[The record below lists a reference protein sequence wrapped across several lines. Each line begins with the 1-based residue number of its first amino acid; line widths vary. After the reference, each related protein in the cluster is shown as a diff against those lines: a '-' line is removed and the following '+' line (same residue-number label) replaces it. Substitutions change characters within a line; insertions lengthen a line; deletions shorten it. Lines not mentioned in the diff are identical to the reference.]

1 MKNLKHISLIILLA
15 LLCLGC
21 QHISKSIDETF
32 HPNDSLVKAYYKK
45 HSFAS
50 NGAYTDT
57 IKTTLTIDTL
67 RHQEKIV
74 IINGDTITTTN
85 MESKAKLLFEDIE
98 KLKQKQSPTAAKAMQ
113 KRVNDFLKEMNLPH
127 ISPKSPTEEKTL
139 KKARKG
145 ILNASEL
152 AGAQE
157 KLKQLPQY
165 QGKEIFLYESVH
177 FYQDGSVNLALQ
189 QPANPAYVDAY
200 RYQHGEW
207 SAPKAVLA
215 RNIPRRIFPLSKIN
229 FADALKVVSTYNEKA
244 AQVEGAEPTAT
255 VYISIWDGGM
265 RWFPGT
271 MTGNR
276 VRYDIQFNNDGSLK
290 SFREEL

>member
-15 LLCLGC
+15 LVCLGC
-21 QHISKSIDETF
+21 QHIRKSIDETF

-45 HSFAS
+45 HSFAG
-50 NGAYTDT
+50 NGAYTST
-57 IKTTLTIDTL
+57 IKTNITTDTL

-98 KLKQKQSPTAAKAMQ
+98 KLKKKQSPTAAKAMQ
-113 KRVNDFLKEMNLPH
+113 KRVHDFLKEMNLPH
-127 ISPKSPTEEKTL
+127 IEPKSPPEEKTS

-152 AGAQE
+152 VGAQE

-177 FYQDGSVNLALQ
+177 FYQDGSINLALQ
-189 QPANPAYVDAY
+189 HPTNPAYVDAY

-215 RNIPRRIFPLSKIN
+215 RNIARRVFPLSKIN
-229 FADALKVVSTYNEKA
+229 FADAHKVVSTYNEKA
-244 AQVEGAEPTAT
+244 AQVEGAEPATT
-255 VYISIWDGGM
+255 VYISIWDGSI
-265 RWFPGT
+265 RWFPGSIA
-271 MTGNR
+271 GSR
-276 VRYDIQFNNDGSLK
+276 VRYDIQFNTDGTLK
-290 SFREEL
+290 SFRQE

>member
-1 MKNLKHISLIILLA
+1 MKNLKHISPIILLA

-57 IKTTLTIDTL
+57 IKTTVTIDTL
-67 RHQEKIV
+67 RHQQKIV
-74 IINGDTITTTN
+74 VINGDTLNTATLSDETR
-85 MESKAKLLFEDIE
+85 SLFKDIE
-98 KLKQKQSPTAAKAMQ
+98 NLKQSPTAAKAMQ

-127 ISPKSPTEEKTL
+127 IEPKSPPEEKTL

-152 AGAQE
+152 ALAQE

-165 QGKEIFLYESVH
+165 QGKEIFVYESVH
-177 FYQDGSVNLALQ
+177 FYQDGSINLALQ
-189 QPANPAYVDAY
+189 QPANPTYVDAY
-200 RYQHGEW
+200 RYQYGEW

-244 AQVEGAEPTAT
+244 AQVEGAEPATT
-255 VYISIWDGGM
+255 VYISIWDDGM

-271 MTGNR
+271 ITGSR
-276 VRYDIQFNNDGSLK
+276 MRYDIQFNTDGTLK
-290 SFREEL
+290 SFRQEL